1 MRGEPEY
8 WRGTAISSGTAG
20 ITFALSLYYTA
31 VARMVYAW
39 EEKTMGYWRYQEEIQ
54 RLQAFR
60 EQQRRRTIIA
70 EFFRA
75 YDAARRT
82 SPAFAT
88 MPASSPPDTFAQV
101 PACLRVLGLAFPCT
115 APEVKHA
122 FRARAKVMHPDSGG
136 SNEAFHTL
144 YQAYQEALK
153 LVQ

>member
-1 MRGEPEY
+1 
-8 WRGTAISSGTAG
+8 
-20 ITFALSLYYTA
+20 
-31 VARMVYAW
+31 
-39 EEKTMGYWRYQEEIQ
+39 MGYWRYQEEIQ
-54 RLQAFR
+54 RLQSFQ
-60 EQQRRRTIIA
+60 EQQRRRAIIA

-75 YDAARRT
+75 YEAARRT

-88 MPASSPPDTFAQV
+88 MPPASNPPDTCTQV

-115 APEVKHA
+115 ALEVKHA

-144 YQAYQEALK
+144 YQAYKEALK